1 MVAQI
6 AIESRERRGG
16 KIGDCTIVL
25 VRDRRMEE
33 GETKEKGISL
43 SRAIVKLSSCSGAL
57 SRLRN
62 SARAFRRSTVNN
74 LSDYTDHD

>member
-1 MVAQI
+1 M
-6 AIESRERRGG
+6 
-16 KIGDCTIVL
+16 L
-25 VRDRRMEE
+25 VRDRR
-33 GETKEKGISL
+33 GRGAKEKGISL

-62 SARAFRRSTVNN
+62 SARAFHRSTVNN